1 MTEKNDN
8 RFEILALIAQAGIT
22 GEDLSGAIKTAL
34 EMASGYV
41 SLEASALYMWDD
53 KNEITLAVSFSS
65 DDKFNA
71 ILTDLE
77 QNLFSQLRSER
88 QLMSAYLSFGGDIPT
103 HSFTMPLNFKGN
115 IFGAVIGLQAG
126 ERSIIAEEKFLES
139 FSAMLTLTL
148 IAHNQIGA
156 SGADEKTIEQEKLKS
171 ILDTAVTVNH
181 EVNNPLTAILGN
193 VQLLLMNK
201 EGMEPDL
208 EKKLKTI
215 EESALKIRDV
225 TQRLMKLT
233 SPRTVEY
240 NNGTKMVDIYGEDED
255 EQKES

>member
-8 RFEILALIAQAGIT
+8 RFEILALIAKAGIR
-22 GEDLSGAIKTAL
+22 GDDISGAIKEAL

-53 KNEITLAVSFSS
+53 KNEITLAVSFATE
-65 DDKFNA
+65 DKFTG

-77 QNLFSQLRSER
+77 NNLFSQLRSER
-88 QLMSAYLSFGGDIPT
+88 QLTSAYLSFGGDIPT
-103 HSFTMPLNFKGN
+103 HSFTTPLIFKGN
-115 IFGAVIGLQAG
+115 IFGAIIGLQSG
-126 ERSIIAEEKFLES
+126 ERSIIAQEKFLES
-139 FSAMLTLTL
+139 LSAMMALTL
-148 IAHNQIGA
+148 IAHNQ
-156 SGADEKTIEQEKLKS
+156 SGTAGTDDKLIQQEKLKS

-193 VQLLLMNK
+193 VQLLLMNSD
-201 EGMEPDL
+201 EMDADL
-208 EKKLKTI
+208 KKKLRTI

-240 NNGTKMVDIYGEDED
+240 NNGTKMVDIYGDDED
-255 EQKES
+255 DKKDH